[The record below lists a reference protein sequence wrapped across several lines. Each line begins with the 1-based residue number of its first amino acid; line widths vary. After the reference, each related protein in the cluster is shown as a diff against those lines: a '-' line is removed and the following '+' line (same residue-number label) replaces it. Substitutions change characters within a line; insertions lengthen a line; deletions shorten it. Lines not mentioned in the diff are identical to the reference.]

1 MNTAAKRALFVF
13 ATLAFLALGPAVVL
27 YAWGYRYNFDEQRV
41 DVTGILYVKSYPRRA
56 SVLLDGQLKSETTPA
71 QLTGLKPDTYRVS
84 VERDGMWTW
93 SKVLPVAAQRVTFAE
108 DVVLFRRE
116 PLLELAAYGSLS
128 DLSSS
133 PDGRLVATVGAATSS
148 PARTLTIRE
157 SETGQV
163 VTQHVLAP
171 GLAPYSLLWSASSR
185 RIAVIGTRQA
195 LALAVGNAQNPILV
209 PAATLPWLQ
218 LQWERG
224 NDNALLS
231 VGQGGVQRFDLATRR
246 WLPIERTPVVGL
258 RQSAAGN
265 IAAYATGSALY
276 LAPWPQA
283 DGAWR
288 ATLATSTEDQTLVEV
303 NGSGN
308 LMLWRRGGDAWLVD
322 AAPAEPQVLRRWAD
336 ATQATWSPTAP
347 TLAVV
352 RRASVD
358 LLRWPEGVATTSAFE
373 LPQANA
379 RVSWYPGGTHLYLA
393 TPGTLAVAEVDGR
406 GERNVHTLLSSSTFV
421 GLSVPTS
428 DSATLYWVR
437 SDPASSTASGL
448 YRATVQ

>member
-13 ATLAFLALGPAVVL
+13 AALAFLALGPAVVL

-56 SVLLDGQLKSETTPA
+56 SVLLNGQLRSETTPA
-71 QLTGLKPDTYRVS
+71 QLTGLKPEVYRVS
-84 VERDGMWTW
+84 VEREGMWTW
-93 SKVLPVAAQRVTFAE
+93 TKELPVTAQRVTFAE

-116 PLLELAAYGSLS
+116 LVLEPVAAGAIS

-133 PDGRLVATVGAATSS
+133 PDGRMVATVGAATSS
-148 PARTLTIRE
+148 PARVLTIRDA
-157 SETGQV
+157 ETGAV
-163 VTQHVLAP
+163 ATKLSLAP
-171 GLAPYSLLWSASSR
+171 GLAPYQLLWSASSR
-185 RIAVIGTRQA
+185 RIAVIGSRQA
-195 LALAVGNAQNPILV
+195 LALAVGNAQNPILI
-209 PAATLPWLQ
+209 PAPTQPWLQ

-224 NDNALLS
+224 NDNGLLS
-231 VGQGGVQRFDLATRR
+231 IGPAGVQRFDLATRR
-246 WLPIERTPVVGL
+246 WASVSDDPVVGL
-258 RQSAAGN
+258 RQSAAGDV
-265 IAAYATGSALY
+265 AAYATGSALF
-276 LAPWPQA
+276 LAPWPAAGGQ
-283 DGAWR
+283 WR
-288 ATLATSTEDQTLVEV
+288 TTLATGTDDQSLVEV

-308 LMLWRRGGDAWLVD
+308 LMLWRRGGNAWLVD
-322 AAPAEPQVLRRWAD
+322 AAPAEPLVLRRWTD

-358 LLRWPEGVATTSAFE
+358 LMRWPDGVATTSAFE

-406 GERNVHTLLSSSTFV
+406 GERNVHTLLSSSTFA

-437 SDPASSTASGL
+437 SDSSSSTASGL